1 MAEETIDRNAFA
13 SLQETAGAEF
23 VHELVDTFLDE
34 APRMLDELRDALAK
48 EDAERFRRTAHSL
61 KSNANTF
68 GASALG
74 RLARELELGGV
85 AFARDSAKLD
95 DLAEEYRRVAQA
107 LKDLC
112 RA

>member
-1 MAEETIDRNAFA
+1 MAEETIDRATFA
-13 SLQETAGAEF
+13 SLEETAGADF

-34 APRMLDELRDALAK
+34 APRMLDELRGALAK
-48 EDAERFRRTAHSL
+48 DDAERFRRTAHSL

-68 GASALG
+68 GASTLG

-85 AFARDSAKLD
+85 ALARDSTKLD
-95 DLAEEYRRVAQA
+95 ELADEFRRVGQA
-107 LKDLC
+107 LKELC